1 MIHLEK
7 RKPRLVRG
15 ASRTAA
21 ALVTHFQGGARAAVH
36 ALCQISAASILVRLK
51 RDFLLTL
58 RFLENTARHFSDKS
72 LAPANFPHS

>member
-7 RKPRLVRG
+7 RKPRLARG

-21 ALVTHFQGGARAAVH
+21 ALVTHFQGGARAAVRT
-36 ALCQISAASILVRLK
+36 LCQTSAASILVRLK

-58 RFLENTARHFSDKS
+58 RYLGDTALSFLLVCPS
-72 LAPANFPHS
+72 